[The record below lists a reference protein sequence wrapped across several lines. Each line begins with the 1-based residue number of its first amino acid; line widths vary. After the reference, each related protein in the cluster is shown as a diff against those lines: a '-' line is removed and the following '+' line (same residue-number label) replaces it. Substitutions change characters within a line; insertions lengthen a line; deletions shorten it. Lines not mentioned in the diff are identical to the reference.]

1 MSVRTENIEKE
12 LIEIINKGMLYVDL
26 YPDRINDLYLLN
38 KVASEHGAGILV
50 VKEILKTSG
59 ESEEMFDRELKI
71 MEEFIVDAKEL
82 FLDF

>member
-1 MSVRTENIEKE
+1 MRVRTENIEKE

-50 VKEILKTSG
+50 VKEILNTSG
-59 ESEEMFDRELKI
+59 ESEDIFDRELKI